1 MRKSPAPALPRA
13 HKRPPCDRRPWSS
26 RCGAS
31 RWGLGT
37 ALSFQLLLCLAG
49 CPAPLSSTTPAPG
62 SAADGPPQLVCYAAT
77 GELVAAT
84 ADGRRQ
90 VALRVQPPAELV
102 ALAAA
107 DGTLVGA
114 SPGKVWALARG
125 DAATRRW
132 YQVARWEP
140 LKWSPEPL
148 RAASYGKSAVV
159 WMRGNDPGTV
169 PAALEVTAAGQVIKE
184 AVSVAEQSLGGI
196 WQSSG
201 APLGPY
207 DLSFPEPLRLLIR
220 EVRMSGQFSR
230 EELFH
235 SERSPWGGRLV
246 APNLGLPS
254 SGDWPEAPLFYL
266 GIARDTVPV
275 PLQYQGEPLR
285 YRGLIGYGAAAQ
297 LYLDGRFSALGQGV
311 LVVAP
316 PGSPG
321 QSGSSKQGRPLE
333 ARVVP
338 GLRPPCAIVGADWH
352 E

>member
-1 MRKSPAPALPRA
+1 M
-13 HKRPPCDRRPWSS
+13 
-26 RCGAS
+26 
-31 RWGLGT
+31 
-37 ALSFQLLLCLAG
+37 
-49 CPAPLSSTTPAPG
+49 
-62 SAADGPPQLVCYAAT
+62 CYAAT

-114 SPGKVWALARG
+114 SPGKVWTLARG
-125 DAATRRW
+125 DGAARRW

-140 LKWSPEPL
+140 LKWGLEPL

-184 AVSVAEQSLGGI
+184 TVRVAEQSLGGI

-201 APLGPY
+201 APPGPY
-207 DLSFPEPLRLLIR
+207 DRSFPEPLRLLIR

-230 EELFH
+230 EELLH
-235 SERSPWGGRLV
+235 SERSPWGGRVV
-246 APNLGLPS
+246 APDLGLPP

-266 GIARDTVPV
+266 GAARDAAPV
-275 PLQYQGEPLR
+275 PLQYEGEPLR
-285 YRGLIGYGAAAQ
+285 YRGLIGYGAASQ
-297 LYLDGRFSALGQGV
+297 LYLDGRFSTLGQGV

-321 QSGSSKQGRPLE
+321 QGGSGKQGRPLE